1 MPDGSDSLAT
11 GANPAAHRHVL
22 LYTEVDWSGHTAQA
36 PVVFNMKLALHA
48 QLVLKIE
55 PCADVSLALHGI
67 GAGVP
72 MTGQ

>member
-22 LYTEVDWSGHTAQA
+22 LNTDADIVGHTAQA
-36 PVVFNMKLALHA
+36 PDEFNMKLALHP

-55 PCADVSLALHGI
+55 PCADVWLASHGM
-67 GAGVP
+67 G
-72 MTGQ
+72 